1 MKFQIVQP
9 SGFLKNYIKN
19 YCFMESDI
27 YDADVMERV
36 IPTENIQLMFHYKNP
51 FVVFHPNDSVI
62 KQPRSIISGL
72 SDNYSDVSTAGE
84 TGVVFISFQ
93 PTGACHFFNFPLSEI
108 ENLSVDLND
117 IFNSEIRQIEELLYL
132 KDTIREKVTVIESFL
147 IRRYSPIPSYDGLLI
162 QKGVEIV
169 KNCKG
174 QTNAKYLS
182 DCLYTSPKTLERKFA
197 KYLGKTTKQLI
208 KLIRFQ
214 EVLHDFSCVNELS
227 LTEHAYKNGY
237 FDQSHFIHDFKSY
250 TGYTPK
256 EFYTKYP
263 DFNLDGESC

>member
-9 SGFLKNYIKN
+9 SGFLKKHIKN

-51 FVVFHPNDSVI
+51 FVVFHSNDTVI

-72 SDNYSDVSTAGE
+72 SDNYFDVSTAGE

-117 IFNSEIRQIEELLYL
+117 ILNSEIRQIEELLYL
-132 KDTIREKVTVIESFL
+132 KETIREKVTVIENFL
-147 IRRYSPIPSYDGLLI
+147 IRHYSPIPSHDGLLI

-169 KNCKG
+169 KSCKG

-182 DCLYTSPKTLERKFA
+182 DCLYTTPKTLERKFSIWA
-197 KYLGKTTKQLI
+197 DVRSRNNFAIIFMVADFMRLFRRYHVAYRPASKCSNSNQCRFSFTFFKHNIFTK
-208 KLIRFQ
+208 R
-214 EVLHDFSCVNELS
+214 VD
-227 LTEHAYKNGY
+227 NG
-237 FDQSHFIHDFKSY
+237 
-250 TGYTPK
+250 
-256 EFYTKYP
+256 
-263 DFNLDGESC
+263 